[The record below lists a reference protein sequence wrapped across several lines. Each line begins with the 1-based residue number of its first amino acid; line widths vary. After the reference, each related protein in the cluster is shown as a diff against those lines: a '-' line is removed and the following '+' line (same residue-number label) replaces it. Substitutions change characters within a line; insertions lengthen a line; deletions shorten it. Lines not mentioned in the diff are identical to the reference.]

1 WRNPMEQN
9 VGVVDRLVRFGVAVF
24 LIFILVRISRVGV
37 LSAVLL
43 VTSGALISSASSG
56 YCPLY
61 THLGM
66 TTATEP

>member
-1 WRNPMEQN
+1 MEQN
-9 VGVVDRLVRFGVAVF
+9 VGVVDRLVRFGTALF
-24 LIFILVRISRVGV
+24 LIFILVKTSKASV

-56 YCPLY
+56 YCPLC

-66 TTATEP
+66 TTASRS